1 MALELFDRPLYAL
14 RKYFVQEITGLDD
27 VFDFLDEWPEE
38 KRDLAYDVMMKAC
51 RMAAN
56 RELPVSVI
64 AENFQRFL
72 KRYGKLADVE
82 HLPVHVRHEKDRNIS
97 NN

>member
-1 MALELFDRPLYAL
+1 MALELFDRPLYAR
-14 RKYFVQEITGLDD
+14 RKYIVQEITGLDD
-27 VFDFLDEWPEE
+27 VFDFLDEWPKE
-38 KRDLAYDVMMKAC
+38 KRDLTYEVMLKAC

-64 AENFQRFL
+64 AENFRRFL
-72 KRYGKLADVE
+72 KRHGKLADIE
-82 HLPVHVRHEKDRNIS
+82 DMPMHFRRAKDSNVS